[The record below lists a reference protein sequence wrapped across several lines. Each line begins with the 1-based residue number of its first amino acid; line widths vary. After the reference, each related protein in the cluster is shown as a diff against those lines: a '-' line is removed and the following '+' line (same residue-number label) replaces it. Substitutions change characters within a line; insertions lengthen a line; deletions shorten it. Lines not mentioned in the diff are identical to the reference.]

1 MESYEKS
8 QFLGWYGNCER
19 ERQVDWDMNNFSTQF
34 YIKGV
39 DISTIEEFFFFSFL
53 RINFVIE
60 LIWIQI

>member
-39 DISTIEEFFFFSFL
+39 DISTIEEFSFFFFA
-53 RINFVIE
+53 N
-60 LIWIQI
+60 